1 MEVSMTIQISNFNI
15 SDHSKVAGSGKVS
28 ILPHR
33 KDVVHSGVFGVRVDV
48 HFDPAVDAYPV
59 GTVMIDVDLSDS
71 FKGVATSTLIEQINS
86 FGKHTPTSVIS
97 GRCKVDLRENAPQP
111 QGCGFWLYI
120 ANNKKPNVPGTQDVV
135 GFVIYDRK
143 GDRVA
148 YGTGP
153 LDGDIVVDPT
163 GL

>member
-1 MEVSMTIQISNFNI
+1 MTIQISNFNI
-15 SDHSKVAGSGKVS
+15 SDRSKVAGAGKVS
-28 ILPHR
+28 ILPNR
-33 KDVVHSGVFGVRVDV
+33 QDVVHSGVFGVRVDV

-71 FKGVATSTLIEQINS
+71 FKGVATSTLIEQVNS
-86 FGKHTPTSVIS
+86 FGKHTPTSVIG

-111 QGCGFWLYI
+111 QGCAFWLYI
-120 ANNKKPNVPGTQDVV
+120 ANNKKPNVPGTPDIV
-135 GFVIYDRK
+135 GFVIYDRA
-143 GDRVA
+143 GNRVA